1 MVCTLTP
8 RDERGI
14 SLRGVRHSHHFTLEE
29 ARAEL
34 PWVESKLAA
43 LRDARDRLTD
53 TEARQALADGSPTNG
68 GGHPGKKVGEAFVE
82 LQNGIA
88 AFDQRGI
95 ILRDLDSGLI
105 DFPSVREA
113 RRSTCAGSTAS
124 PTSASGTNSTRA
136 TRAAAR
142 SRSSPS
148 ARSVATPA

>member
-1 MVCTLTP
+1 
-8 RDERGI
+8 
-14 SLRGVRHSHHFTLEE
+14 VRHARHFTLEE

-34 PWVESKLAA
+34 PWVETKLAA

-95 ILRDLDSGLI
+95 VLRDLDRGLI
-105 DFPSVREA
+105 DFPSVREGNEIYLCWIDGESDIA
-113 RRSTCAGSTAS
+113 FWHELEAGY
-124 PTSASGTNSTRA
+124 SGRQ
-136 TRAAAR
+136 
-142 SRSSPS
+142 PL
-148 ARSVATPA
+148 